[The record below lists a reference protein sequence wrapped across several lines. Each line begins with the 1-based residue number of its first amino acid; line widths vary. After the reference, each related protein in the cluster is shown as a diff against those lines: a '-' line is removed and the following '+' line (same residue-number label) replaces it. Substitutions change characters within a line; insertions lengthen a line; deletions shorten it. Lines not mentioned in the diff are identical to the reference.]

1 MLKSRFWRKLKK
13 IFLVDLCIKITVIT
27 IEEKW
32 DVIDYDFYHD
42 QHTRLVFAKSKHC
55 NWNYVFL
62 GVYKPVAYREEKLPN
77 GKTQRV
83 KYLKEFQMNMV

>member
-1 MLKSRFWRKLKK
+1 M
-13 IFLVDLCIKITVIT
+13 VDLCIKITVIT

-42 QHTRLVFAKSKHC
+42 QHTRVVFAKSKRC
-55 NWNYVFL
+55 DWNYVFI

-77 GKTQRV
+77 GKTQWIKIFERISNEYGSTYV
-83 KYLKEFQMNMV
+83 TLTPPK